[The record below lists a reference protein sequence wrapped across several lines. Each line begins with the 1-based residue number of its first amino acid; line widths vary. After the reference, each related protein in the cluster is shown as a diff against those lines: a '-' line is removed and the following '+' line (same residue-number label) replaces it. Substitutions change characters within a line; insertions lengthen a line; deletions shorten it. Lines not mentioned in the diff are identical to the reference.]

1 MFHFQTTFINTDKHT
16 IFIHDL
22 TIIKRL
28 PSAYTLLSDID
39 KVIISNH
46 YKIKG
51 L

>member
-1 MFHFQTTFINTDKHT
+1 MFYFQTTFINTDKHT

-28 PSAYTLLSDID
+28 PSAYTHLLDVE
-39 KVIISNH
+39 KLIISNH